1 MTGSPSHDDPA
12 TAEHLLTMLRAV
24 ADPDPAGTLLD
35 SAALAQR
42 LGWTDAETA
51 VSLDVA
57 KGRLLIWGIRV
68 GGVPAPCF
76 EDIELTVQGRRLVT
90 ATDG

>member
-1 MTGSPSHDDPA
+1 VTGRPSDDDPA
-12 TAEHLLTMLRAV
+12 TVEHLLAMLRAV
-24 ADPDPAGTLLD
+24 GDPDRAGARLD
-35 SAALAQR
+35 SAALALR

-51 VSLDVA
+51 VSLENA

-68 GGVPAPCF
+68 GGVPAPRF

-90 ATDG
+90 TTDH